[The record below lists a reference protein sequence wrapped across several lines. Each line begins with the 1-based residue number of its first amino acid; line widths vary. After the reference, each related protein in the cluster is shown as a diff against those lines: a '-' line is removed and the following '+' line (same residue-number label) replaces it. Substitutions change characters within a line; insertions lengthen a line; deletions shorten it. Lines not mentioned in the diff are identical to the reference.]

1 MWEGQ
6 ICALFGNKCTK
17 VDRPK
22 IFLRKTQVGFSAI
35 EPLKKWSEIPRG
47 EYAKSMF
54 SARLSGYFSDVSRDY
69 SQISC
74 YFPPDSKKVFLLSQA
89 LISIKNEPPTQ
100 LLDVSLLLTSISVY
114 CHIGPHFLC
123 VSNFVL
129 IICLSLCSS
138 SFSICLHLNPYFLF
152 VSIFNHCVCLSPSIS
167 LFSSCLHLI
176 LNF

>member
-1 MWEGQ
+1 
-6 ICALFGNKCTK
+6 
-17 VDRPK
+17 
-22 IFLRKTQVGFSAI
+22 
-35 EPLKKWSEIPRG
+35 
-47 EYAKSMF
+47 MF

-89 LISIKNEPPTQ
+89 LISIENDFKNHP
-100 LLDVSLLLTSISVY
+100 LSCSIISLLLTSISVY